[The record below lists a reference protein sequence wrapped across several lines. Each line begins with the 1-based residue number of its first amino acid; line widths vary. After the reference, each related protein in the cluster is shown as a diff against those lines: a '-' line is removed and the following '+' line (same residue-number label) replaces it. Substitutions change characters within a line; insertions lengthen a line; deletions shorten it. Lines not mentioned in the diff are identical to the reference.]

1 VFSYAH
7 VIREDPVRPGL
18 LYLGTENALYLS
30 LDDGRSW
37 SELQNNLPHAPVHD
51 LTIQSD
57 FNDLVVATYG
67 RGFWIMDDVTPIQQL
82 TEEVLES
89 DVYLFAPRP
98 ALRLHNRQGSQSQP
112 EDPGAGQNPDY
123 GASISFYLQEIP
135 TDAVRLEVHGEAG
148 ELVQTLPTRDLR
160 PGINRVH
167 WNLRERSSNTP
178 RLRTKPSEHS
188 HVNMPDEGWRPLGEG
203 GRVTPL
209 APPGFYTVTLT
220 MGDTELM
227 QPLKV
232 LKDPN
237 SGSSRLAILEQVDLV
252 RSIRES
258 LDSTVALIDR
268 IEWIRAQIQ
277 MVQNMSADHEAAE
290 DIREA
295 GGGLE
300 DRLIDLE
307 MNLFDVRMTGG
318 TARQDTLRFARR
330 LYSRLSSL
338 AGYITGTD
346 DRPTDQAREVFDMLR
361 SELDDY
367 ERRWSSLGEDVAAF
381 NRLLE
386 DRGINPIGLN

>member
-1 VFSYAH
+1 
-7 VIREDPVRPGL
+7 
-18 LYLGTENALYLS
+18 
-30 LDDGRSW
+30 
-37 SELQNNLPHAPVHD
+37 
-51 LTIQSD
+51 
-57 FNDLVVATYG
+57 
-67 RGFWIMDDVTPIQQL
+67 
-82 TEEVLES
+82 
-89 DVYLFAPRP
+89 
-98 ALRLHNRQGSQSQP
+98 
-112 EDPGAGQNPDY
+112 
-123 GASISFYLQEIP
+123 
-135 TDAVRLEVHGEAG
+135 
-148 ELVQTLPTRDLR
+148 
-160 PGINRVH
+160 
-167 WNLRERSSNTP
+167 
-178 RLRTKPSEHS
+178 
-188 HVNMPDEGWRPLGEG
+188 
-203 GRVTPL
+203 
-209 APPGFYTVTLT
+209 
-220 MGDTELM
+220 
-227 QPLKV
+227 
-232 LKDPN
+232 
-237 SGSSRLAILEQVDLV
+237 
-252 RSIRES
+252 
-258 LDSTVALIDR
+258 
-268 IEWIRAQIQ
+268 